1 MDASTARGPDLPLE
15 NRARSGLSR
24 LTKLTQPQRRF
35 LIFLA
40 LGLAFIFRLA
50 FGLCSPLWTGSEDE
64 KQIYLIGLKFFTTRA
79 WPWFGPD
86 VTNTIQIP
94 GTFRGLDAIH
104 YVDLDTGLHA
114 SFAANGPNVG
124 EYLGG
129 WKSSGDQLDYL
140 LSQGKL

>member
-1 MDASTARGPDLPLE
+1 MRTNDDGIMHAEDFGVTGPYNKANGQAFVDAVGAFT
-15 NRARSGLSR
+15 RS
-24 LTKLTQPQRRF
+24 P
-35 LIFLA
+35 
-40 LGLAFIFRLA
+40 
-50 FGLCSPLWTGSEDE
+50 
-64 KQIYLIGLKFFTTRA
+64 
-79 WPWFGPD
+79 
-86 VTNTIQIP
+86 NTIQIP